1 MYVIKASGKK
11 EEFNSQK
18 ILQTLLRAGAS
29 RNLANEIVSSV
40 KAKSHN
46 LITTREILDMALDL
60 LKNKQPEVGARY
72 DLKRAIMNLGPTGF
86 PFEQFFAEILKNYGY
101 KTKVGQTVQG
111 KITDHEVDIAAEK
124 NSKKYMIE
132 CKYHN
137 SLGVYTNIKVAL
149 YIYARFLDLREKF
162 NQPWLS
168 TNTKCSAKAITYAKG
183 VGMKI
188 TSWKYPKNE
197 SLQKLIEKKNLYP
210 ITILKSVD
218 NNVKTKLSRAGIVL
232 AKNLFNYD
240 LNELKKK
247 TKLPENILKKV
258 LIECKNVCNVK
269 L

>member
-11 EEFNSQK
+11 EEFNSEK
-18 ILQTLLRAGAS
+18 ILGTLLRAGAS
-29 RNLANEIVSSV
+29 RNLANDIVSQV
-40 KAKSHN
+40 KSKIHD

-60 LKNKQPEVGARY
+60 LKNKRPEVGARY

-86 PFEQFFAEILKNYGY
+86 PFEQFFAEVLEHYGY

-111 KITDHEVDIAAEK
+111 KITDHEVDIIAEK
-124 NSKKYMIE
+124 NSEKYMIE

-149 YIYARFLDLREKF
+149 YTYARFLDLKKKF
-162 NQPWLS
+162 KQPWLS
-168 TNTKCSAKAITYAKG
+168 TNTRCSTKAILYAKG

-188 TSWKYPKNE
+188 TSWEYPKNE
-197 SLQKLIEKKNLYP
+197 SLQELIKKKKLYP

-218 NNVKTKLSRAGIVL
+218 NNIKTKLSKAGITL
-232 AKNLFNYD
+232 AKNLINYD

-247 TKLPENILKKV
+247 TKLPENV
-258 LIECKNVCNVK
+258 LEKIIGECREVCDVK
-269 L
+269 I